1 MKTRSIILII
11 CSMFFCSHLW
21 AEGHKIACG
30 SWIEI
35 AAHPLEDYHF
45 VKWNDD
51 NTDSIRQIQVH
62 EDATYIAHFAANC
75 EEYANWP
82 IVSLYD
88 WLLMVDVRTIN
99 EMGYYFTPADVT
111 WYRIVG
117 EPDDMHDS
125 FPQDDQEVTR
135 GSYYLTIDQSLKG
148 TGSYYAVIDVSDS
161 QGMFCDGLMRSVI
174 ISYAGSNQPA
184 KVALFPTA
192 VSMGQAMQLKGLNP
206 NENSEIFI
214 YSTTGQL
221 IEQFVSTNE
230 TTIQL
235 HAGHVAGCYQVVVKS
250 PSISQTLRYIVNN
263 R

>member
-1 MKTRSIILII
+1 
-11 CSMFFCSHLW
+11 MFFCLPLW
-21 AEGHKIACG
+21 AEEHKVACG

-45 VKWNDD
+45 VNWNDG
-51 NTDSIRQIQVH
+51 NQDSIRQIQVH
-62 EDATYIAHFAANC
+62 EDATYIAYFAANC

-117 EPDDMHDS
+117 EPDDMHNT
-125 FPQDDQEVTR
+125 FPQDDQEMEK
-135 GSYYLTIDQSLKG
+135 GSYYLTINQSLKG
-148 TGSYYAVIDVSDS
+148 TGTYYAVIDVSDS
-161 QGMFCDGLMRSVI
+161 QGMLCDGLMRSVLV
-174 ISYAGSNQPA
+174 SYAGSSQPS

-192 VSMGQAMQLKGLNP
+192 VSMGQTMQLKGLSP
-206 NENSEIFI
+206 DENSEIFI

-221 IEQFVSTNE
+221 IEHFVSKGESTL
-230 TTIQL
+230 QL
-235 HAGHVAGCYQVVVKS
+235 HAVHTAGCYQVVVKS
-250 PSISQTLRYIVNN
+250 PSINQTLRYIVNN

>member
-1 MKTRSIILII
+1 
-11 CSMFFCSHLW
+11 MFFCSSLW
-21 AEGHKIACG
+21 AEEHKIACG

-45 VKWNDD
+45 IKWNDGD
-51 NTDSIRQIQVH
+51 TDSIRQIQVH
-62 EDATYIAHFAANC
+62 ENATYIAYFASNC

-99 EMGYYFTPADVT
+99 EMGYYFTPANVT

-125 FPQDDQEVTR
+125 FPQDDQEVEK

-161 QGMFCDGLMRSVI
+161 QGLLCDGLMRSII
-174 ISYAGSNQPA
+174 ISYAGSNKPA
-184 KVALFPTA
+184 KVALIPNA
-192 VSMGQAMQLKGLNP
+192 VVIGQSMQLKGLNP
-206 NENSEIFI
+206 EENSEIYI

-221 IEQFVSTNE
+221 VEQFVSQGESTLLLNAAH
-230 TTIQL
+230 T
-235 HAGHVAGCYQVVVKS
+235 AGCYQVVVKS
-250 PSISQTLRYIVNN
+250 PSINQTLRYIVNN

>member
-1 MKTRSIILII
+1 
-11 CSMFFCSHLW
+11 MFFCSFLW
-21 AEGHKIACG
+21 AEEHKIECG

-45 VKWNDD
+45 VNWNDG
-51 NTDSIRQIQVH
+51 NQDSIRQIQVH
-62 EDATYIAHFAANC
+62 EDATYIAYFASNC

-117 EPDDMHDS
+117 EPDDMHNT
-125 FPQDDQEVTR
+125 FPLDDQEMEK

-148 TGSYYAVIDVSDS
+148 TGTYYAVIDVSDA
-161 QGMFCDGLMRSVI
+161 QGMLCDGLMRSVLV
-174 ISYAGSNQPA
+174 SYAGSQQPA

-192 VSMGQAMQLKGLNP
+192 VSIGQAMQLKGLNP
-206 NENSEIFI
+206 DENSEIFI

-250 PSISQTLRYIVNN
+250 QTISQTLRYIVNN